1 MDFALEATIELS
13 KPIDFLTQTFPSLIA
28 KINSELFRK
37 GVPKEQEGSR
47 IVNWK
52 IAGTK
57 LFLRIEGTT
66 YLRPHDALLRLR
78 NFLAEKLG
86 KEQGIGIRSLFV
98 KEYEIRFKPKKMPK
112 QMVEVKVPWVKEITQ
127 KDNKLLVKLQNLDST
142 ALEDR
147 YVERIL
153 RRIEEKISA
162 QYVKGKAETR
172 EVVKKSRPKIKK
184 YKFKED
190 ITEELIKKGWIKKFT
205 TAGIWHFLPPM
216 TALIRAIEQIIIER
230 IVKPMGFQEILLPRL
245 ISLETQMK
253 KGQLAIPND
262 LFWVCPPISKNVEE
276 FEDFID
282 YVEVTQT
289 IPKDLI
295 TKKLDLPIGALSY
308 AQCEG
313 FYQIFE
319 KEIVDLDKLPLKF
332 FDRFGP
338 TWRYEAGGLKGL
350 ERLNEF
356 YRIELVY
363 IGSPEQV
370 VKIRDEV
377 KDRTL
382 EIVDKIFDLE
392 WRIDKVIP
400 VYLEHA
406 GKVEEE
412 KEELVKTYDL
422 TIILPFKTL
431 SKGEKELEIASF
443 HVHKDFYAERFNFKD
458 KSDRIVWTG
467 CCGLGPTRFAY
478 VFLLRHGLNFEEWP
492 KEVKEAI
499 KNLYGKFPE
508 SLKLVSWP

>member
-1 MDFALEATIELS
+1 
-13 KPIDFLTQTFPSLIA
+13 
-28 KINSELFRK
+28 
-37 GVPKEQEGSR
+37 
-47 IVNWK
+47 
-52 IAGTK
+52 
-57 LFLRIEGTT
+57 
-66 YLRPHDALLRLR
+66 
-78 NFLAEKLG
+78 
-86 KEQGIGIRSLFV
+86 
-98 KEYEIRFKPKKMPK
+98 
-112 QMVEVKVPWVKEITQ
+112 
-127 KDNKLLVKLQNLDST
+127 
-142 ALEDR
+142 
-147 YVERIL
+147 
-153 RRIEEKISA
+153 
-162 QYVKGKAETR
+162 
-172 EVVKKSRPKIKK
+172 KIKK

-190 ITEELIKKGWIKKFT
+190 ITEELVKRGWVKKFT
-205 TAGIWHFLPPM
+205 TAGVWHFLPPM
-216 TALIRAIEQIIIER
+216 TALIRAIEYLIVER
-230 IVKPMGFQEILLPRL
+230 IAKPMEFQEIFLPRL
-245 ISLETQMK
+245 ISLETHMK

-262 LFWVCPPISKNVEE
+262 LFWVCPPISKNLEE

-289 IPKDLI
+289 IPKELLM
-295 TKKLDLPIGALSY
+295 KKLDLPIGAISY

-356 YRIELVY
+356 YRMEFVY

-370 VKIRDEV
+370 VDIRDEV

-382 EIVDKIFDLE
+382 EIIDKIFDLE

-422 TIILPFKTL
+422 TILLPFKTL
-431 SKGEKELEIASF
+431 SKAERELEIASF

-458 KSDRIVWTG
+458 KAGRIVWTG

-478 VFLLRHGLNFEEWP
+478 VFLLRWGFNFNEWP
-492 KEVKEAI
+492 EEIKKAVKI
-499 KNLYGKFPE
+499 LYGKFPE
-508 SLKLVSWP
+508 SFKLVSWP